1 MATIYANAAE
11 GWNQKFFDLYK
22 SQYTD
27 KPFVRICKPGN
38 HLQTQKVAGKIFC
51 DLGLSFDSR
60 TGRITVFSVID
71 NLGKGASGQA
81 IQNLNLLFGMEETA
95 GLLAA
100 PTYP

>member
-1 MATIYANAAE
+1 MQMQQRGGIRSSSTSTRVNT
-11 GWNQKFFDLYK
+11 QT
-22 SQYTD
+22 SH
-27 KPFVRICKPGN
+27 KPGN